1 MAVINTNIA
10 SLNAQR
16 NLTGS
21 ANSLQTSLQRLS
33 SGLRINS
40 AKDDAAG
47 LAIASRMSAQ
57 ISGINQAVRNA
68 NDAISLSQTAEG
80 ALGESSNILNRIR
93 DLAVQSANDTNSGT
107 DRVALQQEV
116 GQLQQE
122 LNRVANETEFNGK
135 KLLDGS
141 FSSELFQVGAN
152 ANQTIAI
159 GMSSAKA
166 GSIGDQS
173 VVTNGSALNIQT
185 ATGATAAST
194 VGAQNLTVSGL
205 KSDTVAVA
213 AGASASDIAAAVNN
227 VSTDTGVT
235 AVARTQADLTVTGI
249 AAGASSTFTF
259 TLASANAANS
269 TPTAVNISAKVS
281 NMNDLS
287 GVADAINAKS
297 GQTGITAVANAGK
310 LTLTNEAGDDIL
322 IGSVSD
328 GSGGTGV
335 MNLIAPD
342 VDGAG
347 SFTPASV
354 ALNDGGTDAARIT
367 GKVTFHSP
375 ESFSVASD
383 TGTTLMA
390 NGTTATG
397 STLNS
402 VGAIDISSQQGS
414 NDAIVVVDSALSFV
428 NGLRAKLGAVQNRVE
443 STISNLSATSEN
455 LSAARSRI
463 QDADFAQETASLTR
477 SQVLQQAGMAMLAQA
492 NAVPNQ
498 VLTLLRG

>member
-16 NLTGS
+16 NLTSS
-21 ANSLQTSLQRLS
+21 ADSLQTSLQRLS

-80 ALGESSNILNRIR
+80 ALGESSDILNRIR

-116 GQLQQE
+116 GQLQSE
-122 LNRVANETEFNGK
+122 LNRVANETQFNGK
-135 KLLDGS
+135 NLLDGS
-141 FSSELFQVGAN
+141 FSAEQFQVGAN

-166 GSIGDQS
+166 TAIGNQAANTDGTAMIAQS
-173 VVTNGSALNIQT
+173 GTGTAITT
-185 ATGATAAST
+185 ATSAVTAQT
-194 VGAQNLTVSGL
+194 ITVSGL
-205 KSDTVAVA
+205 KSKDVVVA
-213 AGASASDIAAAVNN
+213 AGAAASDIATAVNN
-227 VSTDTGVT
+227 VSTDTGVN
-235 AVARTQADLTVTGI
+235 AVARTSATLTASALGTG
-249 AAGASSTFTF
+249 GSTFTF
-259 TLASANAANS
+259 NLASANSANS
-269 TPTAVNISAKVS
+269 SPTAVQISAKVS
-281 NMNDLS
+281 NQNDLS
-287 GVADAINAKS
+287 GLADAINAKS
-297 GQTGITAVANAGK
+297 GQTGITAVANAGTV
-310 LTLTNEAGDDIL
+310 TLTNEAGDDIL
-322 IGSVSD
+322 MSNVSD
-328 GSGGTGV
+328 GTG
-335 MNLIAPD
+335 ATQT
-342 VDGAG
+342 G
-347 SFTPASV
+347 SLALTSLGDTQATPTTVTLA
-354 ALNDGGTDAARIT
+354 DGGVNSARVT
-367 GKVTFHSP
+367 GKVTFNSSD
-375 ESFSVASD
+375 SFSVASTD
-383 TGTTLMA
+383 
-390 NGTTATG
+390 ATVLSQQQG
-397 STLNS
+397 STLSS
-402 VGAIDISSQQGS
+402 VGAIDISSQSGS
-414 NDAIVVVDSALSFV
+414 NDAIVVCDSALNFI

-443 STISNLSATSEN
+443 QTISNLSATSEN

-463 QDADFAQETASLTR
+463 QDADFAQETANLTR